1 MKIIG
6 LTGGISSGKSTA
18 ARFLAELGAVVIDT
32 DKVGHEIY
40 KPGTEAWQEVVASF
54 GRQVLT
60 ASGEID
66 RKKLGEVVF
75 GDAEALSKLN
85 RITHPRIAEVVKTK
99 LEEYRRQGIK
109 AVVIEV
115 PLLIEAGWASMV
127 DEVWVTV
134 ASEATVLERL
144 RKAGLTEEQ
153 AQARIRSQ
161 PPPEERLNHADVVI
175 NNDGS
180 LEELR
185 DRVREMWE
193 RGE

>member
-85 RITHPRIAEVVKTK
+85 RITHPRIAEVVKAK
-99 LEEYRRQGIK
+99 LEEYRRRGIK

-134 ASEATVLERL
+134 ASEAKVLERL
-144 RKAGLTEEQ
+144 QKGGLSEEQ

>member
-66 RKKLGEVVF
+66 RKKLGKVVF